1 MPLTYYGQ
9 IHPGAYDEN
18 FRSGSGKK
26 FQVRIPNQHLNRVR
40 YDLIFRY
47 RYRNYR
53 LPKGNE
59 VFSSKKRQNI
69 LSQRDHY
76 LLYTGV
82 GCTDTIGLLITILT
96 GEQGDKY
103 THTNE
108 STLYWGRMPCST
120 STPMGRLSF
129 NLTASAET
137 WQELL
142 TVITDTV
149 YLIEVLCTGLDILVD
164 V

>member
-1 MPLTYYGQ
+1 MKISDPD
-9 IHPGAYDEN
+9 PAKS
-18 FRSGSGKK
+18 FRSGSLTNTSIG
-26 FQVRIPNQHLNRVR
+26 

-53 LPKGNE
+53 LQKGNK

-96 GEQGDKY
+96 GQQDTLIQGTNIQLFRF

-137 WQELL
+137 
-142 TVITDTV
+142 
-149 YLIEVLCTGLDILVD
+149 
-164 V
+164 